1 MPMTFEE
8 SVRRRVEHAL
18 EPTIA
23 ARAGLTV
30 PLLQQFTAYALEPS
44 EDALVALALQLQV
57 SIPEDVLGRWSARK
71 KGAA

>member
-1 MPMTFEE
+1 MLTFEE
-8 SVRRRVEHAL
+8 RVRDRVLHSL

-30 PLLQQFTAYALEPS
+30 SRLQQFVAQAYEPS

-57 SIPEDVLGRWSARK
+57 SIPEDVLHRWRSRR
-71 KGAA
+71 GAAA